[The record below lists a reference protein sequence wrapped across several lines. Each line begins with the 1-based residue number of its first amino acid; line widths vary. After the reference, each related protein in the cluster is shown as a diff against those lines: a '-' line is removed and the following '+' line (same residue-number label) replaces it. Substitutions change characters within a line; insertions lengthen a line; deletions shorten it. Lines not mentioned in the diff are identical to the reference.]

1 MPQGE
6 LTYGCVHV
14 EELAVTSQSRR
25 GPPGAGGWLWLTRP
39 LRPRRAMSAAERHSC
54 ACRRSR
60 CSSPWPVAG
69 TKLGM
74 LMLRSYLLISVLL
87 LVVKA
92 VQLRGG

>member
-1 MPQGE
+1 
-6 LTYGCVHV
+6 
-14 EELAVTSQSRR
+14 
-25 GPPGAGGWLWLTRP
+25 
-39 LRPRRAMSAAERHSC
+39 MSAAERHSWRMPPL
-54 ACRRSR
+54 ALFK
-60 CSSPWPVAG
+60 PVAWLFAG

>member
-1 MPQGE
+1 
-6 LTYGCVHV
+6 
-14 EELAVTSQSRR
+14 
-25 GPPGAGGWLWLTRP
+25 
-39 LRPRRAMSAAERHSC
+39 MSTAERHSWHMPPL
-54 ACRRSR
+54 SLLK
-60 CSSPWPVAG
+60 PVAWLFAG